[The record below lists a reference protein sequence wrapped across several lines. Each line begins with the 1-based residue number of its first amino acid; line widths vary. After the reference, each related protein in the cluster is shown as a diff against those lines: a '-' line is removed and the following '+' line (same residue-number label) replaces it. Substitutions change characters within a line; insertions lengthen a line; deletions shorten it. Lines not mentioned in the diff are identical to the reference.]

1 MKALVFAGTTE
12 GREAAL
18 MLARTGISVTAFT
31 ATDYGHEVLD
41 GAADGLQNLTVES
54 GRLSEEQIRELLLG
68 EAPDTLVIDAT
79 HPPAN
84 RPSNSP
90 ATIPMPEG
98 KTALP
103 AREQDAVV

>member
-18 MLARTGISVTAFT
+18 MLARTGISVMALT

-54 GRLSEEQIRELLLG
+54 GRLS
-68 EAPDTLVIDAT
+68 
-79 HPPAN
+79 
-84 RPSNSP
+84 
-90 ATIPMPEG
+90 
-98 KTALP
+98 
-103 AREQDAVV
+103 